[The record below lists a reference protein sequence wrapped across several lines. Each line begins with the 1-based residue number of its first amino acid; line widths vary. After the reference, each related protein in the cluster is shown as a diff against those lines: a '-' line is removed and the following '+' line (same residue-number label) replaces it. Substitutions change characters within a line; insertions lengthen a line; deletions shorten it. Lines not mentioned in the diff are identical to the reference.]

1 MTYALHHG
9 LAIRKPFE
17 ENSIRCLSFP
27 TAKLPTLILIWYIP
41 HKHLTTFIPVLCFML
56 LFKMFATV
64 GIVLF
69 WSSKIKH
76 LSFNT

>member
-9 LAIRKPFE
+9 LAIRKSFE

-69 WSSKIKH
+69 WALKIKH